1 MFMVTCQEAAF
12 TQHFQLR
19 KMAWIVGFLNPED
32 SWKKSNPL
40 LHNVQMFY
48 IDMIDKG
55 DIYRFIVTYRV
66 ISYIFTFVQPPCS
79 WSPPE
84 FYSHLITHGKLVS
97 THHRMWGW
105 GWDHTFTLELPPT
118 QEKKNHHQD
127 DIPFLVPSWEL
138 TYPIKNHF
146 WRWFSFSPGG
156 ICIHSLEAIPTVFI
170 CHGLL
175 S

>member
-12 TQHFQLR
+12 AQHFQLR

-105 GWDHTFTLELPPT
+105 GWDHTCTLDSSHPFQSPPGWHSIFSIPIRMFP
-118 QEKKNHHQD
+118 KIVVPPNH
-127 DIPFLVPSWEL
+127 PF
-138 TYPIKNHF
+138 
-146 WRWFSFSPGG
+146 
-156 ICIHSLEAIPTVFI
+156 
-170 CHGLL
+170 
-175 S
+175 